1 MFNPTQ
7 VVIEAFVQELQAM
20 YLRNYGVL
28 EPNYPGFI
36 AFISRGA
43 MSAVRHS
50 ADGGVTVR
58 FTVVGATSLS
68 FGFAIEIKPPWS
80 RL

>member
-28 EPNYPGFI
+28 EPI
-36 AFISRGA
+36 TRASSRSSVAELCPQFGI
-43 MSAVRHS
+43 RP
-50 ADGGVTVR
+50 TVR
-58 FTVVGATSLS
+58 RNCSIYGGRRDQFELR
-68 FGFAIEIKPPWS
+68 FCH
-80 RL
+80 

>member
-36 AFISRGA
+36 AFIGRGA
-43 MSAVRHS
+43 YGDHRQQRRA
-50 ADGGVTVR
+50 
-58 FTVVGATSLS
+58 L
-68 FGFAIEIKPPWS
+68 P
-80 RL
+80 